1 MVIISIWLSKNFT
14 GCFAPKTIN
23 TSDFNIKWAS
33 LITQFFIRDHSRTME
48 WESVDS
54 CRCFELSVNASNG
67 SKLKYMKQQSV
78 GKLVFMVTGLSL
90 VRSFRCP
97 LAMQLFCSVN
107 FTHPITLSRVWQM
120 PITVCLVKFADKLTA
135 KAYDLWNIWNLFQDA
150 QFINVASLNTK
161 LIACWS
167 IKHFVIYVDFY
178 VSKHF
183 MDLRSLYSMFSFLIR
198 HCTNFQSWL
207 RYYYRC
213 KFF

>member
-1 MVIISIWLSKNFT
+1 MLCSKNY
-14 GCFAPKTIN
+14 KH
-23 TSDFNIKWAS
+23 IKFYYQVS
-33 LITQFFIRDHSRTME
+33 VTDHSVFYSWTQPYNGVRISWFLQMF
-48 WESVDS
+48 WA
-54 CRCFELSVNASNG
+54 NASNG